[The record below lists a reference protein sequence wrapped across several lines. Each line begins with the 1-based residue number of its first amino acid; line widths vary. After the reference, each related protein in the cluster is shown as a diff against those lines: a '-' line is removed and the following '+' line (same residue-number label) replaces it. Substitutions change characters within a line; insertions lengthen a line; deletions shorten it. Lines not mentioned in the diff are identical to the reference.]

1 MFTAGHSLFQ
11 EEHMRRSV
19 WIAGLKGSFVS
30 FLGMSEF
37 EAGKAAVI
45 AADHAR
51 GPWDAERVFVPP
63 VAAGP
68 IGNGGYRVYGF
79 GIDLSKPEAHRA
91 ADILNGY
98 EAAREAFLSAPHTSC
113 GVDVG
118 PKATAV
124 LRAFLQIEEE

>member
-11 EEHMRRSV
+11 EERMRRSV

-37 EAGKAAVI
+37 EAEKAAVI

-63 VAAGP
+63 VAAGA
-68 IGNGGYRVYGF
+68 IGNGGYRVCGF

-98 EAAREAFLSAPHTSC
+98 EAARWAMAEIL
-113 GVDVG
+113 VDNG
-118 PKATAV
+118 RPGLARKRMNE
-124 LRAFLQIEEE
+124 LRSFFQIEEE